1 MQGVHQLLCRLPP
14 AGHGDILLDCVCIYI
29 YVHML
34 VWLYTM
40 WLATTTKWA
49 MTVATTTMATVATLL
64 STSAVP
70 STTGKDVS
78 VDDGS
83 NDMQGLLQLAATSR
97 NSPTDRPVTLM
108 LGIAA
113 APCTWRA
120 RPDHHCY
127 PSPLI
132 IISCLYDLY
141 HYIQRQCRH
150 HHPQGEPST

>member
-1 MQGVHQLLCRLPP
+1 
-14 AGHGDILLDCVCIYI
+14 
-29 YVHML
+29 ML

-64 STSAVP
+64 T
-70 STTGKDVS
+70 
-78 VDDGS
+78 
-83 NDMQGLLQLAATSR
+83 TSR

-113 APCTWRA
+113 APCTWRT

-141 HYIQRQCRH
+141 HYIQD
-150 HHPQGEPST
+150 ESST